1 MIFNRFAKEAR
12 VCVEAAV
19 EEAKML
25 GHDSIGDEDLLLGIL
40 HANEGVA
47 AEALSSLGVT
57 LEAAREESEAMLSEA
72 LSSVGISFEDIRQQA
87 GDAFEMRIP
96 EGRRSRSQPG
106 RRMPRSRRTRRC
118 GGWETTTSV
127 PNTFF
132 WEFSATETG
141 RTSGSARLDVSAE
154 ALEERLYEVREAEG

>member
-1 MIFNRFAKEAR
+1 MFTRLTDKSR
-12 VCVEAAV
+12 GAV
-19 EEAKML
+19 ESA
-25 GHDSIGDEDLLLGIL
+25 GGD
-40 HANEGVA
+40 
-47 AEALSSLGVT
+47 
-57 LEAAREESEAMLSEA
+57 ARSRAGESEAMLSEA